1 MPRWALTALV
11 LFAACGDSLGSPKP
25 VPLPSPEDKAPLL
38 VAGPRSG
45 RIASYVIDATFDA
58 ETHRIT
64 ATQTLTWK
72 NTGTYTV
79 EALPFH
85 LYMNAFKNERSVFMI
100 ESGGKHRSARAS
112 DSAWGWIELTS
123 VKVNGEDRTAA
134 VTFLGPDETVATV
147 PLATAIG
154 PGQTASVDI
163 SFITQLPEVFA
174 RTGYKGHF
182 TMVGQW
188 FPKIGVRVP
197 GPDGTEDW
205 HCEPFHLN
213 SEFFADFGTYD
224 VSLTVPE
231 THVIAAT
238 GVLTGA
244 NDNGDKTRTLV
255 YRAEDV
261 HDFAWMADPF
271 MEVMSGTAETQHG
284 DVEVQVYYRP
294 AQKRFA
300 ERHLHAGIGAIEQ
313 FSERLVPYPW
323 AIMRIIDPPPR
334 AAGGAGGMEYPTLVT
349 TAGDSVFTRDG
360 VRLPEYVTVHEVGHN
375 WMQGILASN
384 EVEEAWMDEG
394 VNDYLD
400 GLVMDALYG
409 DGRSIVD
416 WLGFQMGPEA
426 LRRAI
431 GGPWRENPSPIATVS
446 HAFVDNSAYGHAT
459 YAKTGA
465 ALRTLDNVMGNE
477 RFADAMRA
485 YAKQWEFK
493 HPTGEDFFRSLRDS
507 LGEDIAWFVDPAF
520 RGIGGVDFRVRSIDC
535 AQPHEPRGVHGRGD
549 ERTEVS
555 KSDTPPSDQWACDV
569 TVANVGTVPAP
580 VAIEL
585 TLASGDTEVH
595 TWDHRDLDPAW
606 HTFTV
611 ERASPVVE
619 VRMDPEG
626 KVPLDDGLFGAW
638 HREGEDSAAA
648 RRAAAR
654 AEFWTQSVMQMV
666 GL

>member
-11 LFAACGDSLGSPKP
+11 MFAACGDSLGSPKT
-25 VPLPSPEDKAPLL
+25 VPLPAPENKSPLL
-38 VAGPRSG
+38 GSGPRSP

-58 ETHRIT
+58 DTHRLV

-72 NTGTYTV
+72 NTGSFTV
-79 EALPFH
+79 ESLPFH
-85 LYMNAFKNERSVFMI
+85 LYMNAFKNDDSVFMI
-100 ESGGKHRSARAS
+100 ESGGQHRTARAS
-112 DSAWGWIELTS
+112 DSGWGWIELTS

-134 VTFLGPDETVATV
+134 VAFNGPDETVVEV

-154 PGQTASVDI
+154 PGQTASIDM
-163 SFITQLPEVFA
+163 SFTTQLPEVFA

-197 GPDGTEDW
+197 GPDGTEGW

-224 VSLTVPE
+224 VSLTVPD

-238 GVLTGA
+238 GVLTGS
-244 NDNGDKTRTLV
+244 NDNGDGTRTLV

-271 MEVMSGTAETQHG
+271 MKMMSGTAETELG
-284 DVEVQVYYRP
+284 DVEVQVYYR
-294 AQKRFA
+294 AKQESFA
-300 ERHLHAGIGAIEQ
+300 KRHLQAGIGSIEE
-313 FSERLVPYPW
+313 FSRRLVPYPW

-349 TAGDSVFTRDG
+349 TAADSVFTRDG

-375 WMQGILASN
+375 WLQGILASN
-384 EVEEAWMDEG
+384 EIEEAWMDEG
-394 VNDYLD
+394 VNDYMD
-400 GLVMDALYG
+400 GLVMTALYG

-416 WLGFQMGPEA
+416 WLGFRMGPES

-431 GGPWRENPSPIATVS
+431 GGPWRENPSPIATAS
-446 HAFVDNSAYGHAT
+446 HAFVDNSAYGQAS

-465 ALRTLDNVMGNE
+465 ALRTLEHVVGNE
-477 RFADAMRA
+477 RFADAMRD
-485 YAKQWEFK
+485 YAKRWAFR
-493 HPTGEDFFRSLRDS
+493 HPTGADFFQSLRDS

-520 RGIGGVDFRVRSIDC
+520 RRVGGADFRVRSVDC
-535 AQPHEPRGVHGRGD
+535 AHPHEPRGVHGRG
-549 ERTEVS
+549 EARTEVPEADAPDS
-555 KSDTPPSDQWACDV
+555 AVWSCGV
-569 TVANVGTVPAP
+569 TIANIGTVPVP
-580 VAIEL
+580 VEIEI
-585 TLASGDTEVH
+585 TLANGDSEIH

-606 HTFTV
+606 HTLVV
-611 ERASPVVE
+611 ERDSPVAE
-619 VRMDPEG
+619 VHIDPEG
-626 KVPLDDGLFGAW
+626 KVPLNDGLFGSW
-638 HREGEDSAAA
+638 HREGSDSAAA